1 MSEIFCS
8 IEEAIKDIREG
19 KILIVVDD
27 EDRENEG
34 DFIMAADKVTPEAI
48 NFMAKY
54 GRGMICLP
62 TTQQRL
68 EELNLSMMVD
78 RNTAK
83 MGTPFTIT
91 IDAVHGTTTGISAF
105 DRAHTIKTFIDPA
118 TQPSDLARPGHI
130 FPLAAR
136 PGGVLSRAGHT
147 EAVVDF
153 ARLAGLYPSGV
164 LCEIM
169 SDDGTMARLPE
180 LREIAKKFDL
190 KIATIADL
198 IKYRRRTERLV
209 HRVANTRLPT
219 KYGDFQL
226 IAYETEVEDK
236 PYLAMVMG
244 DVSDGE
250 PVLIRIHSSCMTG
263 DLLHSLRCDC
273 GDQLELALANI
284 AKEGRGVLLY
294 IFQEGRGI
302 GLINKLKAY
311 ELQDQGCD
319 TVEANERLGYPADLR
334 DYGIGA
340 QVLLDLGVHKIRY
353 MTNSP
358 SKLAGLEG
366 YDLEI
371 VERVP
376 LIIEANSASIR
387 YLQTKRDK
395 MGHLLGKDLTP
406 SNPSMNVPD
415 KD

>member
-1 MSEIFCS
+1 MHNHICT
-8 IEEAIKDIREG
+8 IEEAIEEIKNG

-48 NFMAKY
+48 NFMTKY
-54 GRGMICLP
+54 GRGLICLSA
-62 TTQQRL
+62 TTDRL

-83 MGTPFTIT
+83 LGTPFTIS
-91 IDAVHGTTTGISAF
+91 IDAVEGTTTGISAY
-105 DRAHTIKTFIDPA
+105 DRAQTIKVFIDPK
-118 TQPSDLARPGHI
+118 TESSDLARPGHI

-136 PGGVLSRAGHT
+136 QGGVLARSGHT

-153 ARLAGLYPSGV
+153 SRLAGLYPAGV

-169 SDDGTMARLPE
+169 SDDGTMALLPE
-180 LREIAKKFDL
+180 LQEIAKKFDL

-198 IKYRRRTERLV
+198 IKYRRRNEKLIKLEAKTI
-209 HRVANTRLPT
+209 LPT
-219 KYGDFQL
+219 RYGDFDL
-226 IAYETEVEDK
+226 YAYETPVEIK
-236 PYLAMVMG
+236 PYIALTMG
-244 DVSDGE
+244 DIANGE
-250 PVLIRIHSSCMTG
+250 PVLVRIHSSCVTG
-263 DLLHSLRCDC
+263 DVLHSLRCDC
-273 GDQLELALANI
+273 GEQLEQAMEAI
-284 AKEGRGVLLY
+284 AEEGRGVLLY

-302 GLINKLKAY
+302 GLLNKMKAY

-319 TVEANERLGYPADLR
+319 TVEANERLGYAADLR

-340 QVLLDLGVHKIRY
+340 QVLIDLGVKKIRY

-358 SKLAGLEG
+358 SKLAGLDG

-376 LIIEANSASIR
+376 LIIEPNKSSIR
-387 YLQTKRDK
+387 YLQTKK
-395 MGHLLGKDLTP
+395 EKFGHMLDTNQPK
-406 SNPSMNVPD
+406 
-415 KD
+415 K